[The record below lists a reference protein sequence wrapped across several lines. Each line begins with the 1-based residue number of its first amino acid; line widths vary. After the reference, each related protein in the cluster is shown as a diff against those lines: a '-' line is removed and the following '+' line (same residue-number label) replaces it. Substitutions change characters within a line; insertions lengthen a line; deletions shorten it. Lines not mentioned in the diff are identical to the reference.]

1 MKEKLWNAKYSYMVL
16 VNTLICFG
24 FYMITTILTVYLL
37 DVGIDVSKAGVIV
50 GLFSITALVMRPIS
64 GYITDHY
71 NQKHL
76 MVLSTLVVSVSV
88 VGYVMTGFLPLI
100 LVFRILH
107 GLAFAISSTVIVA
120 MASGYIPKSRFS
132 EGIGYLGLG
141 QIIASAVGPG
151 LGTKIMN
158 LYGVRYSFYI
168 AAGFSMLALLVISL
182 FRYQMPQKEEKR
194 GITSLRSMIAVE
206 VVHYS
211 FISGCYSF
219 INGVVASFLIL
230 FAAQRGLADVSIY
243 FTINAIFLFLAR
255 PISGKIVDRF
265 GLKYVVYAA
274 VVMTVSALLLLIS
287 MNAMWMLLLSA
298 AIRGLAQGA
307 LQPSMQAACIQ
318 KVGVQKSGTAT
329 GTYYLGADIG
339 QGLGPILGGFIA
351 GLWGY
356 QEIFYFC
363 IGLIILTGV
372 VYWITEDRRKA

>member
-107 GLAFAISSTVIVA
+107 GLVFAISSTVIVA

-182 FRYQMPQKEEKR
+182 FRYQMPQKKEKR

>member
-37 DVGIDVSKAGVIV
+37 EVGIDISKAGVVV

-88 VGYVMTGFLPLI
+88 LGYVLTGFLPLI
-100 LVFRILH
+100 LMFRILH

-151 LGTKIMN
+151 LGTKVMN
-158 LYGVRYSFYI
+158 LYGVRYAFYI
-168 AAGFSMLALLVISL
+168 AAGFSLVALMVISL
-182 FRYQMPQKEEKR
+182 FRYQMPQKQEKR
-194 GITSLRSMIAVE
+194 GIVSLRSMIAVE
-206 VVHYS
+206 VVNYS

-219 INGVVASFLIL
+219 LNGVVASFLIL
-230 FAAQRGLADVSIY
+230 YAAQRGLTDVSIY

-255 PISGKIVDRF
+255 PISGRIVDRF

-274 VVMTVSALLLLIS
+274 VVMTVCALLLIMN

-318 KVGVQKSGTAT
+318 KVGVEKSGTAT

-356 QEIFYFC
+356 REIFGFC
-363 IGLIILTGV
+363 IGLIVLTAV
-372 VYWITEDRRKA
+372 VYWVTERPRKD

>member
-107 GLAFAISSTVIVA
+107 GLVFAISSTVIVA

-243 FTINAIFLFLAR
+243 FTINAISLFLAR

>member
-287 MNAMWMLLLSA
+287 MNAVWMLLLSA

>member
-182 FRYQMPQKEEKR
+182 FRYQMPQREEKR

-243 FTINAIFLFLAR
+243 FTINAISLFLAR

>member
-243 FTINAIFLFLAR
+243 FTINAISLFLAR

>member
-107 GLAFAISSTVIVA
+107 GLVFAISSTVIVA

-182 FRYQMPQKEEKR
+182 FRYQMPQKKEKR

-243 FTINAIFLFLAR
+243 FTINAISLFLAR

>member
-1 MKEKLWNAKYSYMVL
+1 
-16 VNTLICFG
+16 
-24 FYMITTILTVYLL
+24 
-37 DVGIDVSKAGVIV
+37 
-50 GLFSITALVMRPIS
+50 
-64 GYITDHY
+64 
-71 NQKHL
+71 
-76 MVLSTLVVSVSV
+76 
-88 VGYVMTGFLPLI
+88 
-100 LVFRILH
+100 
-107 GLAFAISSTVIVA
+107 

-132 EGIGYLGLG
+132 EGIGYLGLV

-243 FTINAIFLFLAR
+243 FTINAISLFLAR

>member
-107 GLAFAISSTVIVA
+107 GLVFAISSTVIVA

>member
-182 FRYQMPQKEEKR
+182 FRYQMPQREEKR

-243 FTINAIFLFLAR
+243 FTINAISLFLAR

-363 IGLIILTGV
+363 IGLIIFTGV

>member
-1 MKEKLWNAKYSYMVL
+1 MKERLWNAKYSYMVL

-107 GLAFAISSTVIVA
+107 GLVFAISSTVIVA